1 MADGVNGLLRDKTRP
16 PGIAPLATSL
26 VDKVVALTPERPD
39 HEATHWTVRAMA
51 KAGRYRG
58 VLGGEDLARPWP
70 GAAPLAQLQALQRQ
84 ACPERSRRGIR
95 REAARCGSPLRLGAC
110 PGHRAVSGRE
120 EPDPGARPH
129 GYNEEVLQNGFIQ
142 HHVKMRLLP

>member
-1 MADGVNGLLRDKTRP
+1 MAEGVNDLLRDKTRP

-84 ACPERSRRGIR
+84 GIR
-95 REAARCGSPLRLGAC
+95 REAARCGSPLRLAAC

-120 EPDPGARPH
+120 EPDPGARSH

-142 HHVKMRLLP
+142 HHVKMCLLP